1 MSKIVPLPIK
11 SSAIIIK
18 EQEDDIRPSDPVKA
32 NQYMLQ
38 NMFFKQDET
47 GHPIPYEFTVGLD
60 EFKKHGLGL
69 YLYFKFLE
77 CTIYVFLVMSII
89 ASVICYFNST
99 GNGLDAWKNLNLL
112 QKLSV
117 GNQEK
122 IKSSTGTEYTT
133 SDIQDFYN
141 NSQTWLSTL
150 TWMDFSY
157 TLIFILFYLAF
168 SYWSNREIKESMVK
182 EKVPANFSL
191 GIKGLRE
198 DERDPNKLKGFI
210 EDLGFKVKEVKL
222 AKNYSNTLLLHK
234 QEAELKILIKG
245 EDIKAQFPDY
255 DPAVKQ
261 KYMKQLLEIQAER
274 ETIIKNIIGKRLRHD
289 EYPTLMAFVI
299 FERIGDKNLF
309 IKEYKANTNYS
320 VFQTFC
326 CGKKVDDKYLFR
338 GNVLQIIPQVDNPS
352 NINWE
357 NLEVSSSNRFLRQIL
372 VGFGVF
378 CLMIITFF
386 IVFAINVVSKYS
398 PEDCEIRDYT
408 YENTQKWISEA
419 TTASDKT
426 QIQQCFCMNLS
437 LTTLYADYFN
447 YCSDIVYQYT
457 GIQALQIVSAFVIL
471 IVNSLLQLL
480 IKSIVI
486 FERYQSLSKKLSGT
500 LTKLFISLFVNTA
513 LITLIL
519 KANIYGFKL
528 SYYLSSPIP
537 PLQSAQQKEV
547 FPSDF
552 NREWYAVVGAAYVNT
567 WIINIFSPYFVD
579 FVLYPIKNWL
589 RKREALTAKIQR
601 DLNRLS
607 VGPEFNLDLYYAN
620 LLNTIFVTLFYSSLI
635 PLMLPLGFFALAMH
649 FLVQKFL
656 LLKYY
661 RKPPSYDEAL
671 HDSVF
676 TLLPYSIIMH
686 ILIAIWAYGHPY
698 LFPSSSDALVENGG
712 LLDVSKDSIWIRI
725 SNSSQLSIL
734 GVLFVIIMVIKYFF
748 INPLAYLVKI
758 CCDNQAVIVD
768 FAQEETYDQ
777 IYDQISS
784 IQLATYEIRENENY
798 KDLVY
803 SLDSDQRSPTQRKSE
818 EERVPLQDI

>member
-11 SSAIIIK
+11 SSAIVIK
-18 EQEDDIRPSDPVKA
+18 EFEDDIRPSDPIKA
-32 NQYMLQ
+32 NEYIHQ
-38 NMFFKQDET
+38 NMFYKQDENGQLT
-47 GHPIPYEFTVGLD
+47 PYEFTVGLD

-77 CTIYVFLVMSII
+77 YAIYVFFVMSIL

-99 GNGLDAWKNLNLL
+99 GNGLDAWKNLNIL
-112 QKLSV
+112 QKLSI
-117 GNQEK
+117 GNQKK
-122 IKSSTGTEYTT
+122 IESSSGTTYST
-133 SDIQDFYN
+133 SDIQQFYDD
-141 NSQTWLSTL
+141 SQTQLSTL
-150 TWMDFSY
+150 TWLDFSY
-157 TLIFILFYLAF
+157 TLIFILFYLVF
-168 SYWSNREIKESMVK
+168 SYWSNREISDSLIK
-182 EKVPANFSL
+182 EKVPASFSI

-198 DERDPNKLKGFI
+198 DERDPKNLKSFI
-210 EDLGFKVKEVKL
+210 EDLGFKIKEVKF

-234 QEAELKILIKG
+234 QEAELKVK
-245 EDIKAQFPDY
+245 IKAEEIKEQYPEY
-255 DPAVKQ
+255 DPK
-261 KYMKQLLEIQAER
+261 MKQQYLKELQEIQGER
-274 ETIIKNIIGKRLRHD
+274 ERIINNNIGKRLKHD

-299 FERIGDKNLF
+299 FQRIGDKNLF
-309 IKEYKANTNYS
+309 IKEYQANTNLGL
-320 VFQTFC
+320 FQSFC
-326 CGKKVDDKYLFR
+326 CGKKVDEKYLYK
-338 GNVLQIIPQVDNPS
+338 GNILKIIPQVDNPS

-357 NLEVSSSNRFLRQIL
+357 NLEVSSSNRFLRQII
-372 VGFGVF
+372 VGLAVF

-408 YENTQKWISEA
+408 YENTQKWINQAS
-419 TTASDKT
+419 TASDKS

-437 LTTLYADYFN
+437 LTTLYADYFD
-447 YCSDIVYQYT
+447 YCYDIIYQYT
-457 GIQALQIVSAFVIL
+457 GIQALQIASAFVIL

-480 IKSIVI
+480 IKSIVK

-519 KANIYGFKL
+519 KANIYGFQL

-537 PLQSAQQKEV
+537 PLQQAQQKEV

-567 WIINIFSPYFVD
+567 WIINIFSPYFID

-589 RKREALTAKIQR
+589 RKREAAGAKIQR

-620 LLNTIFVTLFYSSLI
+620 LLNTIFVTLFYCSLI
-635 PLMLPLGFFALAMH
+635 PLMLPLGFLALLMH
-649 FLVQKFL
+649 FLVQKYL

-661 RKPPSYDEAL
+661 RKPPSYDEAI

-686 ILIAIWAYGHPY
+686 ILIAIWSYGHPY
-698 LFPSSSDALVENGG
+698 IFPSSSDSLVDNGG
-712 LLDVSKDSIWIRI
+712 FLDVSKDSVWIRI
-725 SNSSQLSIL
+725 LNSQQISIL
-734 GVLFVIIMVIKYFF
+734 GAVFLIILIIKYFL
-748 INPLAYLVKI
+748 INPLQYLFKI
-758 CCDNQAVIVD
+758 CCDSGPMVVD
-768 FAQEETYDQ
+768 FVQEETYDQ
-777 IYDQISS
+777 IYEQLSS
-784 IQLATYEIRENENY
+784 IQLATYEIRDNENY
-798 KDLVY
+798 KDLVR
-803 SLDSDQRSPTQRKSE
+803 SLDQDQRSLSQKNNQ
-818 EERVPLQDI
+818 EERVPLQDL

>member
-11 SSAIIIK
+11 SSAIVIK
-18 EQEDDIRPSDPVKA
+18 ELQDDIRPSDPIKA
-32 NQYMLQ
+32 NEYILQ

-47 GHPIPYEFTVGLD
+47 GQLTPYEFTVGLD

-77 CTIYVFLVMSII
+77 YAIYVFFIMSII

-117 GNQEK
+117 GNQNK
-122 IKSSTGTEYTT
+122 IESSSGTTYTT
-133 SDIQDFYN
+133 SDIQQFYTD
-141 NSQTWLSTL
+141 SSMWLSTL

-157 TLIFILFYLAF
+157 TLIFILFYLGF
-168 SYWSNREIKESMVK
+168 TYWSNKSISESLVK
-182 EKVPANFSL
+182 EKVPANFSI

-198 DERDPNKLKGFI
+198 DERDPNKLKNFI
-210 EDLGFKVKEVKL
+210 EDLGFKVKEVKY

-234 QEAELKILIKG
+234 QEAELKIKLKG
-245 EDIKAQFPDY
+245 EEIKARYPDY
-255 DPAVKQ
+255 DPKIKQ
-261 KYMKQLLEIQAER
+261 KYLKELQEIQAER
-274 ETIIKNIIGKRLRHD
+274 ETIIKNTIGKRLKHD

-299 FERIGDKNLF
+299 FQRIGDKNMF
-309 IKEYKANTNYS
+309 IKEYKTNTNFNF
-320 VFQTFC
+320 FQTLC
-326 CGKKVDDKYLFR
+326 CGKKVEDKYLYK
-338 GNVLQIIPQVDNPS
+338 GNVLKIIPQVDNPS

-357 NLEVSSSNRFLRQIL
+357 NLEVSSSNRFLRQII
-372 VGFGVF
+372 VGLGVF

-408 YENTQKWISEA
+408 YENTQQWISQA
-419 TTASDKT
+419 STASEKS

-437 LTTLYADYFN
+437 LTTLYADYFD
-447 YCSDIVYQYT
+447 YCSDIIYQYT
-457 GIQALQIVSAFVIL
+457 GIQALQIASAFVIL

-480 IKSIVI
+480 IKSIVT

-567 WIINIFSPYFVD
+567 WIINIFSPYFID
-579 FVLYPIKNWL
+579 FVLYPIKNWF
-589 RKREALTAKIQR
+589 RKREAANAKIQR
-601 DLNRLS
+601 DLNKLS
-607 VGPEFNLDLYYAN
+607 VGPEFDLDLYYAN
-620 LLNTIFVTLFYSSLI
+620 LLNTIFVTLFYCSLI
-635 PLMLPLGFFALAMH
+635 PLMLPLGFLALLIH

-656 LLKYY
+656 LLKFY

-698 LFPSSSDALVENGG
+698 IFPSSSDALIDNEGF
-712 LLDVSKDSIWIRI
+712 LDVSKDSVWIRI
-725 SNSSQLSIL
+725 SNSSQISIL
-734 GVLFVIIMVIKYFF
+734 GVIFVIILIIKYFF
-748 INPLAYLVKI
+748 INPLQYLVKV
-758 CCDNQAVIVD
+758 CCDSEAVVVD

-784 IQLATYEIRENENY
+784 VQLATYEIRENENY

-803 SLDSDQRSPTQRKSE
+803 SLDSDHRSPTQRKSE